1 MTIASDDLASD
12 DVSSGALLQTRFF
25 RRCSS
30 DTFFRRI
37 LPDAFKL
44 QMNSFALDLLNQ
56 NLYEYIFDHDPV
68 HLNKCLAYPIDN
80 L

>member
-1 MTIASDDLASD
+1 MTLASDELASD
-12 DVSSGALLQTRFF
+12 DVSSGALLQTR
-25 RRCSS
+25 
-30 DTFFRRI
+30 FFRRI

-80 L
+80 F

>member
-1 MTIASDDLASD
+1 MLLMTNASDDLASD

-25 RRCSS
+25 SRSSS
-30 DTFFRRI
+30 DAFFRRI

-56 NLYEYIFDHDPV
+56 NLYEYIF
-68 HLNKCLAYPIDN
+68 LIMILYT
-80 L
+80 

>member
-1 MTIASDDLASD
+1 MTLASDVLASD

-30 DTFFRRI
+30 DAFFRRI
-37 LPDAFKL
+37 FQTHFSDAFKL

-56 NLYEYIFDHDPV
+56 NLYEYIF
-68 HLNKCLAYPIDN
+68 LIMILYT
-80 L
+80 